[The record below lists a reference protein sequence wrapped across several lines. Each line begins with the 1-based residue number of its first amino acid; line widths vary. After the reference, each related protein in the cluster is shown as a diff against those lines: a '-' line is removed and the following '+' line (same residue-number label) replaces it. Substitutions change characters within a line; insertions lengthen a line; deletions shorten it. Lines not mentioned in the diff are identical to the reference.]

1 MTIRA
6 TFVKLF
12 RPRSDSGFPDLSQP
26 FRLASAEHCGPAPIT
41 ATTPSDDGLALLQA
55 RRLVL
60 LTEARRLRDLRRSK
74 DASMCE
80 AELRDVTHR
89 ILSRR
94 VESFPGGFPC

>member
-6 TFVKLF
+6 AFAGLF
-12 RPRSDSGFPDLSQP
+12 RPR
-26 FRLASAEHCGPAPIT
+26 LASDTPARFLLLSGASADTSGPAPIT
-41 ATTPSDDGLALLQA
+41 ETTPSGDGLELLQA

-94 VESFPGGFPC
+94 VENFPGGFPC